1 MEPRPK
7 TETKTKT
14 TENATETKTEAKT
27 FCETKTRKHKTE
39 TETKTG
45 LVYSNV
51 CKNEINRHTDIFAIT
66 VTYGYKSQRTAN
78 AEVSVIEL
86 LNFYEDE

>member
-1 MEPRPK
+1 MRPRPRPK
-7 TETKTKT
+7 NSARPRPET
-14 TENATETKTEAKT
+14 
-27 FCETKTRKHKTE
+27 TRHE
-39 TETKTG
+39 TG

-51 CKNEINRHTDIFAIT
+51 CENEINRHTDIFAIT